1 MAILGDVPGNAVPM
15 PGCQFKASTQS
26 LSGDKSVEYFRNIFA
41 WKLILATAGVAPDTG
56 LTCSSFADLQQ
67 KEAMIKAA
75 SHVCLVAA
83 STKIDRSWFTRL
95 GSMDV
100 IQSFI
105 TDRGITDRGITD
117 DGIADTDT
125 REFERCGFEVR
136 IAPLGLSRCDRPDP
150 VLPPGPAVRHCGA
163 ATGPQATDRPPAS

>member
-1 MAILGDVPGNAVPM
+1 MPSVAILGDVPGNAVPM

-136 IAPLGLSRCDRPDP
+136 IAP
-150 VLPPGPAVRHCGA
+150 
-163 ATGPQATDRPPAS
+163 